1 MEITNFYEKIL
12 GIELPWQI
20 TEAKI
25 ESSDKSVHVTLSHES
40 GSKFPCKHCKELCSV
55 HDHGK
60 LRTWRHL
67 DTCDHYTYLH
77 ASVPRVKCSEH
88 GVCTIA
94 PSWSRA
100 NSRFTLQFESF
111 IIDTLQ
117 SNQVRSRSALQL
129 RVSEEQLKRIQTQAV
144 ERGMSSRKRFK
155 NNPFCIVRHVCID
168 EKSLFTG
175 HHYVSILYNGQT
187 GVVLEVVEHRTQEAA
202 QNAFTQLG
210 EYIDLQGIQVVTMDM
225 WKAFQNATK
234 ICVPKA
240 DIVHDRFHLSQYL
253 NNAVDITRRAE
264 NKKLLAQDDERL
276 KGTKY
281 LWLKNPDNFTEQQQK
296 LHDELMA
303 DQELKTVKAW
313 EIKEN
318 FKKFFDTNT
327 EKEATDFFNKWVKSI
342 EAIKNVPLL
351 KVVKTFKNHLQ
362 GLLDYTKHRVS
373 NAMAECMNMTIQQ
386 VKSKARGF
394 KSAKAF
400 RSAILFH
407 LGDLHLYP

>member
-1 MEITNFYEKIL
+1 MEITNFYEQIL

-25 ESSDKSVHVTLSHES
+25 DSSDKSVHVTLSHVG
-40 GSKFPCKHCKELCSV
+40 GSKFACKHCKKLCTV
-55 HDHGK
+55 YDHGK

-77 ASVPRVKCSEH
+77 ACVPRVKCLEH
-88 GVCTIA
+88 GICTIE
-94 PSWSRA
+94 PIWSRA

-111 IIDTLQ
+111 IIDTLH
-117 SNQVRSRSALQL
+117 STQVRSRSALQL
-129 RVSEEQLKRIQTQAV
+129 RVSEEQLKRIQIQAV
-144 ERGMSSRKRFK
+144 ERGMSNRKRFK
-155 NNPFCIVRHVCID
+155 SSPCYIVRHVCID

-187 GVVLEVVEHRTQEAA
+187 GTVLEVVEHRTQEAA

-210 EYIDLQGIQVVTMDM
+210 EYIDLQQVQVVTMDM
-225 WKAFQNATK
+225 WKAFQNAAK
-234 ICVPKA
+234 ICIPTAV
-240 DIVHDRFHLSQYL
+240 IVHDRFHLAQYL

-264 NKKLLAQDDERL
+264 NKKLITQEDDRL

-281 LWLKNPDNFTEQQQK
+281 LWLKNPDNFTDKQQY
-296 LHDELMA
+296 LHDQLIE
-303 DQELKTVKAW
+303 DKELKTVKAW
-313 EIKEN
+313 TIKEN
-318 FKKFFDTNT
+318 FKNFFDSNT
-327 EKEATDFFNKWVKSI
+327 EQEATDFFNNWIKSI
-342 EAIKNVPLL
+342 EEINNTPLL
-351 KVVKTFKNHLQ
+351 KVAKTFKNHLQ

-373 NAMAECMNMTIQQ
+373 NAMAECINMTIQQ

-394 KSAKAF
+394 KSANAF

-407 LGDLHLYP
+407 LGNLDLYP